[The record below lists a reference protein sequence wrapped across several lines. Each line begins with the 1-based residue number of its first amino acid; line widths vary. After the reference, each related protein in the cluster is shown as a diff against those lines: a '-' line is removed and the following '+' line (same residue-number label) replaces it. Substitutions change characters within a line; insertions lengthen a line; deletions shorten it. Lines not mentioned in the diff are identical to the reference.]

1 VIAVPAQN
9 NPDCAEVFGFD
20 PRVIIRAFDAL
31 ERKAQKPK
39 RKASKSPLLMALEH
53 QLDDKTIC
61 GRI

>member
-1 VIAVPAQN
+1 LVVIAVPAQN

-39 RKASKSPLLMALEH
+39 RKGAVEFEKEVGVVN
-53 QLDDKTIC
+53 
-61 GRI
+61 GRGA